1 MRVPDKLKRG
11 RQLALKLRQEHVTWL
26 RNAIKH
32 RFYVI
37 GCANVI
43 STVIQ
48 NDTVIAAHAHNH
60 GNARGDPRQLFY
72 LLRIDAVANK
82 RLLEV
87 LSKRV
92 SANSTNH
99 VDICT
104 HSSCSNCLVSAL
116 STWAG
121 DKIFAANSLALLRH
135 LICLDGDIHV
145 QASKYNY
152 FAHEMLLLSKSAAYG
167 ILSFCLSFLLCVTA
181 RQGFSPYR
189 GK

>member
-1 MRVPDKLKRG
+1 MV
-11 RQLALKLRQEHVTWL
+11 
-26 RNAIKH
+26 
-32 RFYVI
+32 
-37 GCANVI
+37 
-43 STVIQ
+43 Q
-48 NDTVIAAHAHNH
+48 NDAIIAAHAHNH
-60 GNARGDPRQLFY
+60 GNARGNSRQLFY

-99 VDICT
+99 VDICA
-104 HSSCSNCLVSAL
+104 HSSCGNCLVGTL

-121 DKIFAANSLALLRH
+121 DKIFAADGLALLRH

-145 QASKYNY
+145 QASKYNH
-152 FAHEMLLLSKSAAYG
+152 FAHEMLLLSKSATYG
-167 ILSFCLSFLLCVTA
+167 VLSFCLSFLLCVTA